1 MRCRKQIIADLDVTY
16 IIDFLIANNVV
27 DNQAQE
33 AINSMVRRLFFNSDV
48 KKWQG
53 YKLKI
58 ETHVENVICIFFKVD
73 NGRQNTTIARNT
85 SKSRLASIHIIC
97 RIFARRL

>member
-33 AINSMVRRLFFNSDV
+33 AINSMVRRFMIQTEIFLH
-48 KKWQG
+48 
-53 YKLKI
+53 YKLRM

-73 NGRQNTTIARNT
+73 NGRQNPTIA
-85 SKSRLASIHIIC
+85 
-97 RIFARRL
+97 